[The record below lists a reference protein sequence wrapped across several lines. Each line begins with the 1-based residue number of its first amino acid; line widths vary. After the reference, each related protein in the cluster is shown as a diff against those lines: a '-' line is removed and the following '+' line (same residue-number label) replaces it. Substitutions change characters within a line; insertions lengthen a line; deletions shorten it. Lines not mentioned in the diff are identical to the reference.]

1 MNVHIK
7 KVSRKLTGTILAQI
21 QEARMKDMDY
31 AVQNGTILG
40 YINPSGIRSNRVF
53 LIINEQEDYRIVTN
67 REWKISEADNT
78 KLYSIGR
85 GKNGLSS
92 TFEKKFSSEFVKI
105 EFLNLFKTVKKIAL
119 ENHIYI

>member
-1 MNVHIK
+1 MNVLIK

-21 QEARMKDMDY
+21 QEATMKDMDY
-31 AVQNGTILG
+31 AIQNGKILG

-67 REWKISEADNT
+67 REWKISEADVC
-78 KLYSIGR
+78 KLYALGR
-85 GKNGLSS
+85 TKSGLSS
-92 TFEKKFSSEFVKI
+92 TIEKRFSSEFVKI
-105 EFLNLFKTVKKIAL
+105 EFLNLFKTIKKIAL